1 MNRIDAVCIFH
12 PLTRAVM
19 ADIARREIS
28 DLLQREGLTRREFE
42 VDIADEVIEQVIALG
57 YSPRYGARYLKR
69 QIEKTITYPLA
80 RQINSLRIDTSGGA
94 IRLYAKQNRIFA
106 TYFPPKTAEPE
117 SAATTVGAAPQTG
130 FGDIRKA
137 LPILAARIELWKN
150 CTTSPRRARCAIRS

>member
-1 MNRIDAVCIFH
+1 MMQQERLGFSVGETAEAREKRVLSESEQYFTPEFVNRIDAVCIFH

-19 ADIARREIS
+19 ADIARREIG
-28 DLLQREGLTRREFE
+28 DLLQRQGLIRRQFE

-106 TYFPPKTAEPE
+106 TYFPPKSAEPE
-117 SAATTVGAAPQTG
+117 SAATTV
-130 FGDIRKA
+130 
-137 LPILAARIELWKN
+137 
-150 CTTSPRRARCAIRS
+150 